1 MKHARKN
8 EPRNGRSAGAG
19 GEESVNAERAHWLRQ
34 MREARENL
42 SRLENSPQEYNPE
55 STGLHGTRGNGGDSG
70 IEMLR
75 EGETLY
81 RLLAENATDL
91 ISRHTL
97 GGVYTYA
104 SPASKPLL
112 GYEPEE
118 LVGSS
123 AYDLFHPEDLE
134 EIRKSHSNITDGR
147 GAYTVSY
154 RIRRKNAEYTW
165 FETTSRVVR
174 DEVGGAVGGI
184 VAVSRDIT
192 DRLRIESGLQEAER
206 RYRTLV
212 EQVPAIIYTSKDP
225 ADPGSTDYVSPQI
238 EALLGYS
245 PEDFVGN
252 PGLWREILHPE
263 DRDRVLRETARA
275 IEAGGVLETE
285 YRMICRDGREV
296 WIQDEAVLVR
306 DGSGRPRFWQGVK
319 FDVSQQKQSERQ
331 LRETNDRIKNILES
345 TTDAFFS
352 LDRNRRFNF
361 VNERAAQT
369 LGRRREDLLGVG
381 VEDAFPRATG
391 SRFYTECRKS
401 VVLREETHF
410 EEFYPPLGKW
420 FEVHAYPYKE
430 GLAVYFRDITERKE
444 SERQLR
450 ETEERF
456 RSAFDNTPV
465 GMALV
470 SLEGRYRQVNP
481 AMCEILGYPE
491 EELLGLTYRELT
503 YPEDYEMSMAQV
515 HRVEA
520 GEQEDYSL
528 EKRYVRAGGYP
539 VWVSLSVSL
548 VRDPGGE
555 PSYYIAQIQ
564 NIEERKQAEA
574 AMRGDAERLA
584 AIISTQRA
592 IVEVETDQ
600 ESVMKLVVDRS
611 RQLTNASG
619 ATVEMIEGE
628 ELVYH
633 TASGSARDHVGLRLQ
648 LSSSISG
655 ECVERREILR
665 SDDTSQDPRVDQSAI
680 RKTGARSL
688 IVVPL
693 YHRQEIVGVLKVFSG
708 KPHDFD
714 DRDVDTL
721 QLMAGL
727 IAAAM
732 SHTAEF
738 EAKQELLDER
748 TASLARIQDSEERF
762 RAIFEGATAGIAIV
776 GIEGRVLQTNPAIR
790 ALLGYD
796 EEELKDLHFGDV
808 THPDDLRGELEL
820 YAELAEG
827 RRDSYQLEKRYL
839 RKDGRLIWGRLN
851 AAPIRTPAGEV
862 RFIVGIV
869 EDITDRK
876 QAEEELRKRAQQQAI
891 VSRLGLRALADTN
904 LHSLLDEAA
913 TLVAETLETRYSKF
927 LELLPEEDSLLLRA
941 GSGWE
946 KGHVGKANVGAGTGS
961 QAAYSLL
968 SNEPVVAEDLE
979 KEARFGASRLQREHG
994 IKSGMSVV
1002 VRGPDRP
1009 FGVLGVDA
1017 KVRRAFTEDDANFL
1031 QAVANVLAG
1040 AIGRKR
1046 AEDALRGSEREY
1058 RRLFE
1063 LANDAILIYEPES
1076 RRILDVNENACEI
1089 YGYPRETFLNMTMK
1103 ELSLDRERG
1112 RQYLDDLLSRSSY
1125 QDFETVH
1132 RSYDGTPIDVLVN
1145 SSVIEFRG
1153 ERAVLSINRDITA
1166 RKRTEASL
1174 MEIREAERRR
1184 IARDLHDAVLQDLS
1198 GTLQGLQAFEAESG
1212 ENGVPV
1218 TLENEIAALRRAVV
1232 GLRGAI
1238 YDLRQEKE
1246 EPFVR
1251 AVESLVELNR
1261 QLKPER
1267 QITLSVSEGFTS
1279 EPGREIGVE
1288 LLRVLQEALANT
1300 RQHSG
1305 ARTVKVSLCQRNNEV
1320 LAEVYDD
1327 GCGFEADS
1335 ARGGGVGLSGM
1346 RERVEE
1352 LGGKLEVQSEA
1363 GKGTLVK
1370 ATVPYSGGSR

>member
-1 MKHARKN
+1 MKHIGEDKS
-8 EPRNGRSAGAG
+8 RS
-19 GEESVNAERAHWLRQ
+19 AERAHWLRQ

-42 SRLENSPQEYNPE
+42 RRLENSSQKRDPE
-55 STGLHGTRGNGGDSG
+55 CSAAHEIHDSREDTN
-70 IEMLR
+70 IEALR
-75 EGETLY
+75 ESEILY

-91 ISRHTL
+91 ISKHTL
-97 GGVYTYA
+97 GGVYTYV
-104 SPASKPLL
+104 SPASKSLL

-123 AYDLFHPEDLE
+123 AYDLFHSDDLK
-134 EIRKSHSNITDGR
+134 EIEKSHSSVLGGQGT
-147 GAYTVSY
+147 YTVSY
-154 RIRRKNAEYTW
+154 RIRRKSGEYTW
-165 FETTSRVVR
+165 FETTSRAVR
-174 DEVGGAVGGI
+174 DDTSGAAREI
-184 VAVSRDIT
+184 VAVSRDVT
-192 DRLRIESGLQEAER
+192 DRLRVEAGLQEAEH

-212 EQVPAIIYTSKDP
+212 EQIPAVIYTSKNTES
-225 ADPGSTDYVSPQI
+225 PGSTDYVSPQI
-238 EALLGYS
+238 EVLLGYS
-245 PEDFVGN
+245 PEDFTSN
-252 PGLWREILHPE
+252 PGLWEERLHPE
-263 DRDRVLRETARA
+263 DRARVLDETARA
-275 IEAGGVLETE
+275 VEAGEALDTE
-285 YRMICRDGREV
+285 YRMICRDGHEV
-296 WIQDEAVLVR
+296 WVQDEAVLVR
-306 DGSGRPRFWQGVK
+306 DASGRPRFWQGVK
-319 FDVSQQKQSERQ
+319 FDISQQKQSEQQ

-361 VNERAAQT
+361 VNERAART
-369 LGRRREDLLGVG
+369 LRQRREDLLGAD
-381 VEDAFPRATG
+381 VENAFPRSAG
-391 SRFYTECRKS
+391 SRFYVECRKAVTS
-401 VVLREETHF
+401 REETHF

-420 FEVHAYPYKE
+420 FEVHAYPHEE

-450 ETEERF
+450 EAEERF
-456 RSAFDNTPV
+456 HSAFDNTPV

-470 SLEGRYRQVNP
+470 SLEGRYLQVNS
-481 AMCEILGYPE
+481 AMCEILGYSE
-491 EELLGLTYRELT
+491 EELLDLGYVELT
-503 YPEDYEMSMAQV
+503 YPEDYEISQTQV
-515 HRVEA
+515 RRIEE
-520 GEQEDYSL
+520 GGQEDYSL
-528 EKRYVRAGGYP
+528 EKRYVHAEGYP

-548 VRDPGGE
+548 VKGPDSE
-555 PSYYIAQIQ
+555 PLYYIAQIQ

-574 AMRGDAERLA
+574 ALREDAERLA

-592 IVEVETDQ
+592 IVEVETNQ
-600 ESVMKLVVDRS
+600 ESVMKLVVERS
-611 RQLTNASG
+611 RQLTNADG

-628 ELVYH
+628 ELIYH
-633 TASGSARDHVGLRLQ
+633 TASGSAQDHVGLRLN

-655 ECVERREILR
+655 ECVRKREILR

-680 RKTGARSL
+680 RKTGAQSL

-693 YHRQEIVGVLKVFSG
+693 HHRQEIVGVLKVFSE

-714 DRDVDTL
+714 SRDVDTL

-738 EAKQELLDER
+738 EAKQALLDER
-748 TASLARIQDSEERF
+748 TASLEKIQESEERF
-762 RAIFEGATAGIAIV
+762 RTIFEGTTAGIAIV
-776 GIEGRVLQTNPAIR
+776 GIEGRVLQTNPAICT
-790 ALLGYD
+790 LLGYD

-808 THPDDLRGELEL
+808 THPDDLSRELEL
-820 YAELAEG
+820 YAELTEG
-827 RRDSYQLEKRYL
+827 RRDSYQVEKRYI

-851 AAPIRTPAGEV
+851 AAPIRTPAGDS

-876 QAEEELRKRAQQQAI
+876 QAEKELRQRAQQQAI
-891 VSRLGLRALADTN
+891 VSRLSQRALADTD
-904 LHSLLDEAA
+904 LHPFLDEAV
-913 TLVAETLETRYSKF
+913 TLVAETLGTRYGKF
-927 LELLPEEDSLLLRA
+927 LELHPEEDSFLLRA
-941 GSGWE
+941 GSGLD
-946 KGHVGKANVGAGTGS
+946 KGHVGKTRAGIETEP

-968 SNEPVVAEDLE
+968 SGEPVITEDLE
-979 KEARFGASRLQREHG
+979 KEERFEASRLQREHG
-994 IKSGMSVV
+994 VKSGMSVTV
-1002 VRGPDRP
+1002 NGPDRP

-1017 KVRRAFTEDDANFL
+1017 NVCRTFTEDDANFL
-1031 QAVANVLAG
+1031 RAVANVLTG

-1046 AEDALRGSEREY
+1046 VEDALRKSEREY

-1076 RRILDVNENACEI
+1076 RRILDVNENACKI
-1089 YGYPRETFLNMTMK
+1089 YGYPRETFLSMTMK

-1112 RQYLDDLLSRSSY
+1112 RQYLDALLSRNSY

-1132 RSYDGTPIDVLVN
+1132 RSYDGTPVNVLVN

-1198 GTLQGLQAFEAESG
+1198 GTLQGLQAFEVESD
-1212 ENGVPV
+1212 ENGSPV
-1218 TLENEIAALRRAVV
+1218 ALENEIAAIRRAVV

-1261 QLKPER
+1261 QITPER

-1279 EPGREIGVE
+1279 EPGRKVSVE

-1300 RQHSG
+1300 RQHSD
-1305 ARTVKVSLCQRNNEV
+1305 ARTVKVSLCRRDDEV

-1327 GCGFEADS
+1327 GRGFDDVATRS
-1335 ARGGGVGLSGM
+1335 GGVGLSGM

-1352 LGGKLEVQSEA
+1352 LGGKLEVQSKA

-1370 ATVPYSGGSR
+1370 VNVPYSEGSR